1 LSGLKYFSKV
11 DPTYRAAEIERAV
24 DKAIK
29 WIHSVQRPDGS
40 WYGAWGICFTYAT
53 MFALES
59 LSIAG
64 ETYSNS
70 SRVRRACE
78 FLVSK
83 QMGDGGW
90 GETYLS
96 CVNMEYSQHDQSQ
109 VVMTSWAIL
118 ALLYA
123 QYPDKEVIRRA
134 CRLVMSRQK
143 KDGRWEQEDTEG
155 IFNKN
160 CAIDYPCES
169 SAARADEDKVPTD
182 PLSVQVHLL
191 HLGAREGGQVPRVV
205 SRQHET
211 TARVH
216 CDKVGWAAHKRHTTH
231 ELMKHALTSCK
242 SRLLAS
248 SPGYR

>member
-1 LSGLKYFSKV
+1 MQNPSGGYASYELQRGSEKMELLNAAEVFGNIMVDYLYPECVRRVRRVCSPADVFRDEMCVSTDNHFCRCTTSALSGLKYFSKV

-24 DKAIK
+24 DKAVK

-40 WYGAWGICFTYAT
+40 WYGSWGICFTYAT

-59 LSIAG
+59 LAIAG

-83 QMGDGGW
+83 QMEDGGW

-123 QYPDKEVIRRA
+123 QYPEKEVIRRA

-169 SAARADEDKVPTD
+169 GSY
-182 PLSVQVHLL
+182 
-191 HLGAREGGQVPRVV
+191 G
-205 SRQHET
+205 
-211 TARVH
+211 
-216 CDKVGWAAHKRHTTH
+216 
-231 ELMKHALTSCK
+231 
-242 SRLLAS
+242 
-248 SPGYR
+248 